1 MTEPDPD
8 PARTWDGEP
17 IASDEPVGSTT
28 IVRRASADAG
38 WEYLLL
44 HRAHQGT
51 GYDGDWAWT
60 PPAGCRR
67 PGEPVLD
74 GARRELAEE
83 SGIAAT
89 PWPVD
94 LTGRWVRW
102 ALTVSVDT
110 PIVLVDAE
118 HDRFEWVS
126 PGEAAERIRPAVVA
140 ESIAK
145 VDAIPEVDVD
155 FRPMTHDDLPAF
167 VEWQHAPHARRWFHA
182 GRMDL
187 TEALRRYGPRI
198 DGDVPTRMWV
208 AQVDG
213 RDVGMVQDYR
223 VGDHAEYAAKTGDP
237 DAAAFDYLIGDP
249 GLVGRGIGTRLIGQ
263 FLVDRLRPA
272 YPEAPRFLASPD
284 HRNRASLRLLDK
296 LGFQQ
301 GLWID
306 EPATSEYDPPETE
319 IVCTLDVA
327 HWLG

>member
-8 PARTWDGEP
+8 SARTWDGEP

-145 VDAIPEVDVD
+145 VDAIPEVDVA

-223 VGDHAEYAAKTGDP
+223 VGDHADYAAKTGDP

-296 LGFQQ
+296 LGFRQ

>member
-1 MTEPDPD
+1 LTEPE

-17 IASDEPVGSTT
+17 IASDEPIGST
-28 IVRRASADAG
+28 IVVRRAAADVG
-38 WEYLLL
+38 WEYLVL
-44 HRAHQGT
+44 HRAHNGP
-51 GYDGDWAWT
+51 DHEGDWAWT

-67 PGEPVLD
+67 PGESVFA
-74 GARRELAEE
+74 GMRRELAEE
-83 SGIAAT
+83 AGIAAM

-94 LTGRWVRW
+94 LSGRWVRW
-102 ALTVSVDT
+102 ALTVPVET
-110 PIVLVDAE
+110 PVVLDVE
-118 HDRFEWVS
+118 HDRFEWVRTD
-126 PGEAAERIRPAVVA
+126 EAAQRIRPAVVA

-145 VDAIPEVDVD
+145 VDTIPEVDVD
-155 FRPMTHDDLPAF
+155 FRPMTHDDLPTY
-167 VEWQHAPHARRWFHA
+167 VDWQHAPHARRWFHA

-187 TEALRRYGPRI
+187 AEAKRRYGPRI

-208 AQVDG
+208 ARVDG
-213 RDVGMVQDYR
+213 CDVGMVQDYR
-223 VGDHAEYAAKTGDP
+223 VGDQADYAEKTRDP
-237 DAAAFDYLIGDP
+237 EAAAFDYLIGDP
-249 GLVGRGIGTRLIGQ
+249 DLVGRGIGTRMVGQ
-263 FLVDRLRPA
+263 FLVERLRPA

-284 HRNRASLRLLDK
+284 HRNRASLRLLEN